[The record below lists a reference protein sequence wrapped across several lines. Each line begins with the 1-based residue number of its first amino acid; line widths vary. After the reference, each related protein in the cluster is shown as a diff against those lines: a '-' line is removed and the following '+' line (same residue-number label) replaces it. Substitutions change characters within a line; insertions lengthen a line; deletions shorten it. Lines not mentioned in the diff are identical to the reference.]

1 MISNFKF
8 RPSNFKDLTIEEM
21 KQGTSRIRNPVI
33 ARVFK
38 ELHLIEQWGTGVRR
52 IFTEARELGLSE
64 PKIEEIGLRLRFT
77 VYLAKPHS
85 IQTRDQKDQLPTN
98 LGVESGAESG
108 VESEMSVQVFS
119 SLKEE
124 TLSKSEIAKRLGK
137 SKPTRYLNE
146 LMARLLREGYVEYTI
161 PDKPKS
167 RLQQYR
173 LTEKG
178 KNEV

>member
-1 MISNFKF
+1 MIYDSY
-8 RPSNFKDLTIEEM
+8 
-21 KQGTSRIRNPVI
+21 
-33 ARVFK
+33 
-38 ELHLIEQWGTGVRR
+38 H
-52 IFTEARELGLSE
+52 GL
-64 PKIEEIGLRLRFT
+64 EIG
-77 VYLAKPHS
+77 
-85 IQTRDQKDQLPTN
+85 DQKDQLPTN
-98 LGVESGAESG
+98 LGVESGVESG
-108 VESEMSVQVFS
+108 GESKMSVQVLS

-137 SKPTRYLNE
+137 SKPRLGKSKPTRYLNE
-146 LMARLLREGYVEYTI
+146 MMARLVREGYVEYTI